1 MELPELYAVLKGEV
15 ASIMEYGVFIK
26 IPGCRKQ
33 GLVHRTHM
41 SSCRVENP
49 AEIVDVGEKVWVK
62 VIGKEMQDEKVKL
75 SLSMKAVNQGTG
87 KDLDPNNVIL
97 EQDERKRRE
106 FRDYSKQR
114 ITLEAVLNTVCKKCG
129 CKGHFAKDCFSQ
141 PGGMKYGLVPE
152 EEEEEEG
159 QGEGPGQQPS
169 QSEKAPAK
177 KRKKEKKMK
186 KQKHKEKRGA
196 SDSDSSDS
204 SSAEDTKRRRS
215 SSSKKQKHKE
225 KRGASDSD
233 SSDSSS
239 AEDTKRRHS
248 SSSKKQK
255 KKKKHKMQKHKG
267 HRHRD

>member
-152 EEEEEEG
+152 EEEEG
-159 QGEGPGQQPS
+159 QVEVPGQQPS

-215 SSSKKQKHKE
+215 SSSKKQK
-225 KRGASDSD
+225 
-233 SSDSSS
+233 
-239 AEDTKRRHS
+239 
-248 SSSKKQK
+248 
-255 KKKKHKMQKHKG
+255 KKKHKMQKHKG